1 MLKSRKAAVKM
12 KKFKMMFVFVI
23 SLLVSMTL
31 VTGAMAVSRYCPE
44 CGRDT
49 NQQRIEQDL
58 NNGIDYPM
66 YIACN
71 YGTPNCRIKIT
82 AYRYTWWCT
91 ECQTD
96 LYEDYVKEI
105 KTHTNSN
112 CPGA

>member
-1 MLKSRKAAVKM
+1 MSPK
-12 KKFKMMFVFVI
+12 
-23 SLLVSMTL
+23 
-31 VTGAMAVSRYCPE
+31 
-44 CGRDT
+44 CGRDA
-49 NQQRIEQDL
+49 NQQRVEQDL
-58 NNGIDYPM
+58 NNGIEHPM

-71 YGTPNCRIKIT
+71 YGTPNFCIKIT

-91 ECQTD
+91 EFQTD

>member
-1 MLKSRKAAVKM
+1 MGLELSPK
-12 KKFKMMFVFVI
+12 
-23 SLLVSMTL
+23 
-31 VTGAMAVSRYCPE
+31 
-44 CGRDT
+44 CGRNT